1 MLEVPASLKADRW
14 MTTMNLDTTIIKIDS
29 LLKQSIA
36 LVWRSLPESGRTPE
50 ELHNEVLRLIMR
62 ALGNFTDDLS
72 AFESRRAGPENA
84 GKPWSPTCDEELS
97 ALFASGNTIADLAIY
112 FQRTPNG
119 IRARLVKL
127 GLLDDDLKKAA

>member
-84 GKPWSPTCDEELS
+84 G
-97 ALFASGNTIADLAIY
+97 
-112 FQRTPNG
+112 
-119 IRARLVKL
+119 
-127 GLLDDDLKKAA
+127 